1 MRILLLLRGAP
12 GCGKSTWIEKNGL
25 KMYALSADD
34 IRLLCQSPVLQPDGT
49 ESISQNQDKLV
60 WKTLFTLLETRMQ
73 RGEFTVID
81 ATNSRTSEMS
91 RYKELCETYRYR
103 MYCADFTDLPVEEV
117 KRRNAGRVVYKRV
130 PEEVI
135 DRMYAR
141 FATQKIPS
149 GIKVIRPE
157 ELEKIWLKQID
168 LSGYRRIHHIGD
180 IHGCNTALQ
189 KYLAEQGGIR
199 DDEFYIFTGDYIDR
213 GIENAQVLNFLISI
227 MDRKNVLMLEGNHEK
242 WLWMWSNGNTAKSK
256 EFELV
261 TKPAL
266 EAAGVSQKQVRKLY
280 RKLGQ
285 CAYYRYGN
293 DVYLVTHAGLS
304 TLPEN
309 LSLVATDLMIRGVG
323 SYNDFET
330 IAETFLRTTPDNHY
344 QIHGHRNTKRLPIQ
358 VNDRVFNLEGRVEF
372 GGDLRCVQVDADGIH
387 TMEVKNEVF
396 QAPEIQPEN
405 RQESLSVPDT
415 IAALRSNPY
424 IQEKTF
430 GNISSFNFTREAFHE
445 QIWDEQTTRARGLY
459 IDTVRG
465 KVAAR
470 SYDKFFNINECWETR
485 FENLQ
490 KSLQF
495 PVTAYVKENG
505 FLGIVGYDETEDDLF
520 IASKSS
526 KEGPFAGWLREMVER
541 TISQET
547 RNRMKEYIRSNQV
560 SFVFECV
567 DMQHDPHVIEYPE
580 SQLFLLDIIY
590 NRLDFAKYEYDRM
603 VDVAYQFGL
612 TTKEKALELTDWQEF
627 YDWYFEVTAQ
637 DYEYEGRKIE
647 GYVIE
652 DSKGY
657 MVKLKLAYYKFWK
670 FMRAVSHEA
679 IKNGRIRKTS
689 VLTTPTAIEF
699 YDWVRTL
706 HDREDCESI
715 RKDICSLRQ
724 MFYQERVNAA
734 AQNS

>member
-1 MRILLLLRGAP
+1 
-12 GCGKSTWIEKNGL
+12 
-25 KMYALSADD
+25 
-34 IRLLCQSPVLQPDGT
+34 
-49 ESISQNQDKLV
+49 
-60 WKTLFTLLETRMQ
+60 
-73 RGEFTVID
+73 
-81 ATNSRTSEMS
+81 
-91 RYKELCETYRYR
+91 
-103 MYCADFTDLPVEEV
+103 
-117 KRRNAGRVVYKRV
+117 
-130 PEEVI
+130 
-135 DRMYAR
+135 
-141 FATQKIPS
+141 
-149 GIKVIRPE
+149 
-157 ELEKIWLKQID
+157 
-168 LSGYRRIHHIGD
+168 
-180 IHGCNTALQ
+180 
-189 KYLAEQGGIR
+189 
-199 DDEFYIFTGDYIDR
+199 
-213 GIENAQVLNFLISI
+213 
-227 MDRKNVLMLEGNHEK
+227 
-242 WLWMWSNGNTAKSK
+242 
-256 EFELV
+256 
-261 TKPAL
+261 
-266 EAAGVSQKQVRKLY
+266 
-280 RKLGQ
+280 
-285 CAYYRYGN
+285 
-293 DVYLVTHAGLS
+293 
-304 TLPEN
+304 
-309 LSLVATDLMIRGVG
+309 MIRGVG
-323 SYNDFET
+323 SYSDFET

-387 TMEVKNEVF
+387 TLEVKNEVF
-396 QAPEIQPEN
+396 RVQEIQPES
-405 RQESLSVPDT
+405 RPESLSVPDT

-430 GNISSFNFTREAFHE
+430 GNISSFNFTREAFNE

-459 IDTVRG
+459 LDTVRG

-470 SYDKFFNINECWETR
+470 SYDKFFNINETRETR

-490 KSLQF
+490 KILHF

-505 FLGIVGYDETEDDLF
+505 FLGIVGYDETEDELF

-541 TISQET
+541 TISQEN
-547 RNRMKEYIRSNQV
+547 RNRMKEYIRDNQV

-603 VDVAYQFGL
+603 VDVAQQFGL

-647 GYVIE
+647 GFVIE

-724 MFYQERVNAA
+724 MFYQERVNAV
-734 AQNS
+734 AQNP